1 MHWCWDKKNDKD
13 ERANWERVKEES
25 VNSELKK
32 KNGISKLDI
41 REWSIELR
49 ENDLRLEEQNNMK
62 KEIDIKKRRLE
73 ASRSVRK
80 AKDDLNIREIEI
92 EEELRTLTE
101 KKKDILLTNKQN
113 EPIILKMIF
122 DCGENVE
129 LSRRVYVKTQRD
141 ERNMDKN
148 TESKI
153 RLNSEE
159 RSGLGKSKKT
169 QQF

>member
-1 MHWCWDKKNDKD
+1 MHWCCDQKNNND
-13 ERANWERVKEES
+13 ERENWERVEEES
-25 VNSELKK
+25 VNSNPKK
-32 KNGISKLDI
+32 KKGISKLDI
-41 REWSIELR
+41 SEWSIELR
-49 ENDLRLEEQNNMK
+49 ENDLLLEEQNIMK
-62 KEIDIKKRRLE
+62 KEISIKKRSLE
-73 ASRSVRK
+73 ESKSIKK
-80 AKDDLNIREIEI
+80 AKDDLNVREIEI

-101 KKKDILLTNKQN
+101 KEKDILLTNKQN

>member
-1 MHWCWDKKNDKD
+1 
-13 ERANWERVKEES
+13 
-25 VNSELKK
+25 
-32 KNGISKLDI
+32 
-41 REWSIELR
+41 
-49 ENDLRLEEQNNMK
+49 MK
-62 KEIDIKKRRLE
+62 KEINIKKRSLE
-73 ASRSVRK
+73 ASRSVKK

-122 DCGENVE
+122 DCGENIE
-129 LSRRVYVKTQRD
+129 LAHRVHVKTQRE

-148 TESKI
+148 TEGEI

-159 RSGLGKSKKT
+159 RSGKSPKT
-169 QQF
+169 QTV